1 VIRTGE
7 TTVYGEGS
15 RWLRALTGWQA
26 AVRVNGS
33 EALAVVHVFDRPAG
47 NVSLPLNGWQIT
59 ESLCEG
65 VQAEAKP
72 EGFVLHTSGTHC
84 AGIFRLARENVK

>member
-33 EALAVVHVFDRPAG
+33 EALAVVHVFDQAAG
-47 NVSLPLNGWQIT
+47 AIRLPLRGWQIA

-65 VQAEAKP
+65 IQAEGGP
-72 EGFVLHTSGTHC
+72 DGLVLHTDGGHC
-84 AGIFRLARENVK
+84 AGVFLLRRG